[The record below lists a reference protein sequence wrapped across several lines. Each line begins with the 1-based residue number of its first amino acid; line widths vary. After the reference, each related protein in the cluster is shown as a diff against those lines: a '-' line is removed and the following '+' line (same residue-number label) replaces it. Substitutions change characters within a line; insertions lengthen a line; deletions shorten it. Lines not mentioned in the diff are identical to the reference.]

1 VPPPVLLES
10 VEHGKGG
17 SAFDQNP
24 FFHPL
29 AQLRQKQLPKL
40 LLQLWQRDPKLDT

>member
-1 VPPPVLLES
+1 VPPVLLES

-24 FFHPL
+24 FFHPFGT
-29 AQLRQKQLPKL
+29 A
-40 LLQLWQRDPKLDT
+40 